1 MISKINERKFFE
13 YTDAEKIKI
22 NENEFFIQIS
32 PEINSKSD
40 LLNNL
45 AKSGNFPEYF
55 GKNWDALEDSLRDLS
70 WIEERGVVIYHF
82 DLPLKNFPEECR
94 VYLEILQNILE
105 DWSVKPDSVES
116 STDCMYVDHEIR
128 VVFPSWTAEAI
139 ANLLDGRS
147 QFRT

>member
-45 AKSGNFPEYF
+45 AKSGNFPE
-55 GKNWDALEDSLRDLS
+55 
-70 WIEERGVVIYHF
+70 
-82 DLPLKNFPEECR
+82 
-94 VYLEILQNILE
+94 
-105 DWSVKPDSVES
+105 
-116 STDCMYVDHEIR
+116 
-128 VVFPSWTAEAI
+128 
-139 ANLLDGRS
+139 
-147 QFRT
+147 